1 MTRGPSTAAC
11 QPPATRRVTVST
23 RPRLH
28 AGRTERSDVR
38 AHGSSAGRPAS
49 AACLSPHRPRTCRA
63 GSPGTVQDDLLA
75 GDDDQLAE
83 HGGHLGGGT
92 ARRDVGVQVAGQVL
106 AGRLGLAHRARPNQ
120 AERATVV
127 RAPARAAVWVRG
139 IVWGMEWGSGPGPVM
154 ASCAWR
160 AASLSRGRHR
170 RGRIRWTRQEGPDAC
185 GAPAC
190 SETLRGRQ
198 RPRPRLRSE
207 TRLRPTPSHGFQA
220 RCHIHI
226 RTNPTGKAKMSARAA
241 THVVW
246 YHF

>member
-1 MTRGPSTAAC
+1 VTRGPSTAAC

-106 AGRLGLAHRARPNQ
+106 AGRLGLAHRAGQTRQSGHSRGPRP
-120 AERATVV
+120 ERRYGFVGSFGAWNGARDLGPSWRPVRGGPLLCHAVATDAAGSGGHGKKARTPAAPRRARRRCGGDNDRAHD
-127 RAPARAAVWVRG
+127 RAPKRGCAPPRAMDSRHDATS
-139 IVWGMEWGSGPGPVM
+139 ISGPT
-154 ASCAWR
+154 
-160 AASLSRGRHR
+160 R
-170 RGRIRWTRQEGPDAC
+170 RERRR
-185 GAPAC
+185 
-190 SETLRGRQ
+190 
-198 RPRPRLRSE
+198 
-207 TRLRPTPSHGFQA
+207 
-220 RCHIHI
+220 
-226 RTNPTGKAKMSARAA
+226 
-241 THVVW
+241 
-246 YHF
+246 